1 MQHSPIEM
9 SQLNIML
16 NAVLAITGTVRSTS
30 REKPGSRT
38 TN

>member
-1 MQHSPIEM
+1 MQDYPIEI
-9 SQLNIML
+9 SHLNIML

-30 REKPGSRT
+30 KEKPGSRT

>member
-1 MQHSPIEM
+1 MQDSPIKI
-9 SQLNIML
+9 SQLNIIL

-30 REKPGSRT
+30 KEKPGSRT

>member
-1 MQHSPIEM
+1 MQDSPIEI

-16 NAVLAITGTVRSTS
+16 NAVLAITGTIRSTS
-30 REKPGSRT
+30 KEKQGSRT

>member
-1 MQHSPIEM
+1 MQDSPIKI

-16 NAVLAITGTVRSTS
+16 SAVLAITGTVRSTS
-30 REKPGSRT
+30 KEKPGSRT